1 MRRRRISEAAPVA
14 GKAAARWRVVLV
26 DDSADDAELAMIEL
40 RHAGIDAECVR
51 VDSEASLL
59 SALDG
64 PAPQLVLSDVNMP
77 GFDGPNALAIVR
89 ARAPAAALKSHRLK
103 SRHQYGT
110 STPPSAGTN
119 K

>member
-1 MRRRRISEAAPVA
+1 
-14 GKAAARWRVVLV
+14 
-26 DDSADDAELAMIEL
+26 MIEL

-77 GFDGPNALAIVR
+77 GFDGPRALAIAR
-89 ARAPAAALKSHRLK
+89 ERAPAARFVFLTGAIAEDATRSEERRVGKECVSTCR
-103 SRHQYGT
+103 SRWSPYQ
-110 STPPSAGTN
+110 SKKKKN